1 MDFEML
7 LDEIINLSGEE
18 QVNYLSKF
26 KDYDFSKKE
35 LFEIFSLIEEVNYE
49 KFYFIFKELL
59 SKLGMLDY
67 YLLVINMNNDLNNF
81 SKYGRSENMDS
92 YFEYLLK
99 SNDLSYEED
108 NLYYNNLLKLSN
120 NVIKRL
126 SEDKINLLSN
136 MVYERIRLNKNISFN
151 ELSFIGVRTLKEL
164 GLISISNKINNTILD
179 GVYGYTNFK
188 LYMLTKPEC
197 RIQLD
202 YNKIEKDFNGEEL
215 LFRLLYTLFH
225 EIEHV
230 KQVNYC
236 LNRDSYKNDMGKKL
250 AFSYKRG
257 FFIESLVG
265 HSNMEDYDNI
275 TIEYNAK
282 LLGMIRS
289 LSFIKENFSSLFNES
304 FVRDKYLEVNKIIL
318 DNYLNYRKFNSLFSK
333 YEREYNDSQY
343 KKDFEKT
350 LTILNFNGKIVSYGN
365 RFLDEQFMLLLMGED
380 NVFRR
385 IILNKN
391 IPFDKQ
397 ESLVLDSIYKKESKK
412 RS

>member
-1 MDFEML
+1 
-7 LDEIINLSGEE
+7 
-18 QVNYLSKF
+18 
-26 KDYDFSKKE
+26 
-35 LFEIFSLIEEVNYE
+35 
-49 KFYFIFKELL
+49 
-59 SKLGMLDY
+59 
-67 YLLVINMNNDLNNF
+67 
-81 SKYGRSENMDS
+81 
-92 YFEYLLK
+92 
-99 SNDLSYEED
+99 
-108 NLYYNNLLKLSN
+108 
-120 NVIKRL
+120 
-126 SEDKINLLSN
+126 
-136 MVYERIRLNKNISFN
+136 
-151 ELSFIGVRTLKEL
+151 
-164 GLISISNKINNTILD
+164 
-179 GVYGYTNFK
+179 
-188 LYMLTKPEC
+188 
-197 RIQLD
+197 
-202 YNKIEKDFNGEEL
+202 
-215 LFRLLYTLFH
+215 
-225 EIEHV
+225 
-230 KQVNYC
+230 
-236 LNRDSYKNDMGKKL
+236 MGKKL

-385 IILNKN
+385 IILSKN

>member
-1 MDFEML
+1 
-7 LDEIINLSGEE
+7 
-18 QVNYLSKF
+18 
-26 KDYDFSKKE
+26 
-35 LFEIFSLIEEVNYE
+35 
-49 KFYFIFKELL
+49 
-59 SKLGMLDY
+59 MLDY

-385 IILNKN
+385 IILSKN